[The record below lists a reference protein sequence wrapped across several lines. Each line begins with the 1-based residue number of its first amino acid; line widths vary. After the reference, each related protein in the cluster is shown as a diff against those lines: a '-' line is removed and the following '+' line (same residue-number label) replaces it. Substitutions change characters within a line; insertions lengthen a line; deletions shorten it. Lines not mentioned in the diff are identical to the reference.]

1 MLIRY
6 DPHKLKLFE
15 CLINFDECKESD
27 SNKFEKPL
35 S

>member
-6 DPHKLKLFE
+6 DPHKLKLFDAS
-15 CLINFDECKESD
+15 LISMSVRNLE